1 MEIGGRDA
9 YSLLTIICF
18 HLPSL
23 GHVDLSI
30 DHFFNHHLERFW
42 FSINEPRRVGEY
54 R

>member
-1 MEIGGRDA
+1 M
-9 YSLLTIICF
+9 LLLIYTINPVD

-30 DHFFNHHLERFW
+30 DHLLNHHLELFW